1 MKKFKLL
8 LLVSLF
14 PIIGFAQ
21 ENRPHECKA
30 DEMMK
35 KHFELHPESKAEY
48 ENFEKFTK
56 DFVKKMESNKT
67 PLNQKVNAPN
77 YIIPVVFMC
86 MENLR
91 VM

>member
-21 ENRPHECKA
+21 EKRPHECKA

-35 KHFELHPESKAEY
+35 QHFKLHPESKAEY
-48 ENFEKFTK
+48 ENFEKYTQ
-56 DFVKKMESNKT
+56 DFVKKWDQTK
-67 PLNQKVNAPN
+67 
-77 YIIPVVFMC
+77 IH
-86 MENLR
+86 
-91 VM
+91 

>member
-14 PIIGFAQ
+14 PIIGLAQ

-35 KHFELHPESKAEY
+35 KHFELHP
-48 ENFEKFTK
+48 
-56 DFVKKMESNKT
+56 
-67 PLNQKVNAPN
+67 
-77 YIIPVVFMC
+77 
-86 MENLR
+86 NLR
-91 VM
+91 LNMKILKNSPKIL